1 MHLATAH
8 KLCFSELVIT
18 HYLKAKVH
26 IMSPH
31 FLSKNLHLILQH
43 KACWLQK
50 CTYIIY
56 MSERKK
62 NLTRSLYTVYDC
74 NI

>member
-31 FLSKNLHLILQH
+31 FLSKNLHLIL
-43 KACWLQK
+43 LQK
-50 CTYIIY
+50 CTYKIY

-62 NLTRSLYTVYDC
+62 KPNKKSVYS
-74 NI
+74 I